1 MTSELYDR
9 LLDDGYDIADI
20 IQAIIHYITKTAL
33 TLDYIR
39 LAEQNNPTE
48 KSIKSWVDYLIDC
61 TVLAN
66 NTHSY
71 IEENEDH
78 ELNEVLDSFIH
89 VLEAQMEHAI
99 RRAKLEPNAE
109 KYGVIV
115 VQPDEDNA
123 DRSRIGAKEHLYR
136 LHMSK
141 LIDDIAETIDTVED
155 LKEETRKLISEY
167 DLVVGIAKMNAKNKE
182 A

>member
-9 LLDDGYDIADI
+9 LISDGYNICDI
-20 IQAIIHYITKTAL
+20 IQAINHYVTNTAL

-39 LAEQNNPTE
+39 LAEQDKPTE

-61 TVLAN
+61 NVLLH

-71 IEENEDH
+71 IEKNEEH
-78 ELNEVLDSFIH
+78 ELDEALDSIVYTFKAMM
-89 VLEAQMEHAI
+89 LHAI
-99 RRAKLEPNAE
+99 HRANLEPNVE

-115 VQPDEDNA
+115 LQPDKDDA
-123 DRSRIGAKEHLYR
+123 DRFCIGVKGILYR

-141 LIDDIAETIDTVED
+141 LIDGIAEAIDTADD
-155 LKEETRKLISEY
+155 LEEETKKLISEY
-167 DLVVGIAKMNAKNKE
+167 HLITGIAKMNAKNKE
-182 A
+182 V